1 MRIVTIAGVPYLP
14 ILGLNSCGIAVV
26 GNSVYSNDNRYGVP
40 NVFVRRWVLEAPTLE
55 EACARAC
62 FPLRAR
68 GTNYTLADAEG
79 RLWDLETSAHAAV
92 LIEGEGLLAHTNHYV
107 HPAMGV
113 FEGSHH
119 EESRRRLRRAEDEL
133 SAGLGRGEDARD
145 LVARVLTDHEHA
157 PDAICGHADESAPVA
172 QRTMTVA
179 SMICDIDA
187 LRVEAC
193 AGPPCENEYRIFEAG
208 A

>member
-1 MRIVTIAGVPYLP
+1 
-14 ILGLNSCGIAVV
+14 
-26 GNSVYSNDNRYGVP
+26 
-40 NVFVRRWVLEAPTLE
+40 VLEARTLE

-62 FPLRAR
+62 FPVRAR

-79 RLWDLETSAHAAV
+79 RVWDLETSAHGAV
-92 LIEGEGLLAHTNHYV
+92 LIEGARMLAHTNHYV
-107 HPAMGV
+107 HPSMTV

-119 EESRRRLRRAEDEL
+119 EESRRRLRRAEDGL
-133 SAGLGRGEDARD
+133 SAGLERGEDARD
-145 LVARVLTDHEHA
+145 LVARVLTDHAHA
-157 PDAICGHADESAPVA
+157 PDAICGHPDESQPIAD
-172 QRTMTVA
+172 RTMTVA

-193 AGPPCENEYRIFEAG
+193 AGPPCENEYRTFRAD